1 MNIKKYEEDI
11 PMTTTY
17 AAPKI
22 YNAAKLAFFAKACY
36 LKKKENEKKHYDNAQ
51 EAINVWL
58 GQDENTQTWKAIK
71 SDCGIDKNGVS
82 SSWNGF
88 QASVFVDNSNK
99 EVVITYRGT
108 DSPLDILYP
117 DIQIGLKIGRAHV

>member
-1 MNIKKYEEDI
+1 MK
-11 PMTTTY
+11 
-17 AAPKI
+17 
-22 YNAAKLAFFAKACY
+22 
-36 LKKKENEKKHYDNAQ
+36 KKHYDNAQ

-117 DIQIGLKIGRAHV
+117 DIQIGTLILQTVKPDLPLNCMMKLKKHMQAIR